1 MTTVHVPEGRLRAYA
16 QFLAAIFYFFLAR
29 ALAHRGAIGL
39 APEQFTPL
47 VEQAMLLFLLLVGF
61 TGMGFAINR
70 QQHPMS
76 EQGLARRP
84 GFRREIGMGL
94 TIGWA
99 AALICTIAM
108 ALGGGIVI
116 RLSLDLRS
124 WGWLVADALYFAF
137 LAMAEE
143 VAFRGYVFQRFTRAV
158 GSTGAVL
165 GFGLL
170 YAFLMAVQI
179 GTTRRVSLAFWF
191 LFSVLLSTA
200 YLRTRALWVSWGLN
214 FGWKASRALLFGL
227 AVNGDTSH
235 TPIVQGDPTGPFW
248 LTGAGFGLEGSWF
261 AFLVL
266 MAAIPVLYS
275 ATRDLDFRYNVP
287 ELIPGGI
294 AVDLDAAARRQ
305 HEQAM
310 GAAPA
315 QPTLVQIA
323 PLSNPQN
330 GQQNLPEIPQAP
342 PNTGNES
349 L

>member
-1 MTTVHVPEGRLRAYA
+1 MTTVRVPEGRLRAYA
-16 QFLAAIFYFFLAR
+16 QFLAALFYFFLAR

-39 APEQFTPL
+39 APDQGAPL

-70 QQHPMS
+70 QQHPMN

-84 GFRREIGMGL
+84 GFGREIGMGL

-108 ALGGGIVI
+108 AIGGGIVI

-124 WGWLVADALYFAF
+124 WGWLILDALYFAL

-143 VAFRGYVFQRFTRAV
+143 VAFRGYAFQRFTRAV
-158 GSTGAVL
+158 GSAGAVL

-170 YAFLMAVQI
+170 SAFLMALQTGNI
-179 GTTRRVSLAFWF
+179 QRVSLAIWF
-191 LFSVLLSTA
+191 LLSVLLSTA

-248 LTGAGFGLEGSWF
+248 LTGAGFGLDGSWL

-266 MAAIPVLYS
+266 LAAVPVIYS
-275 ATRDLDFRYNVP
+275 ATRDLDYRYNVP
-287 ELIPGGI
+287 EIVPGGVP
-294 AVDLDAAARRQ
+294 VDLDAAARRQ

-310 GAAPA
+310 GAAPTPPA
-315 QPTLVQIA
+315 LIQIA
-323 PLSNPQN
+323 PLASPQ
-330 GQQNLPEIPQAP
+330 GGVQDQQEISPVP
-342 PNTGNES
+342 PNPNNET